1 LNYEPQWSEKKI
13 EMLVDLD
20 PISVTADEA
29 MLSQVWSNLIHNA
42 IKFTPVG
49 GRIKL
54 GLHAN
59 EERA

>member
-1 LNYEPQWSEKKI
+1 
-13 EMLVDLD
+13 MLVDLD